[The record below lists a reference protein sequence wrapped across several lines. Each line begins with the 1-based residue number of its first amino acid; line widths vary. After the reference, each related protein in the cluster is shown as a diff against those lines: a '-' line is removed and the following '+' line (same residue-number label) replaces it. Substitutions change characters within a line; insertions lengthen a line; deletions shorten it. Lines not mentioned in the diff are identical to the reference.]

1 MCFYHGGRV
10 KTLPND
16 AVSQVICYA
25 VKHSQKLIFRLA
37 SAVFDKTC
45 TDVVVFHVFRTP
57 TMIHFVL
64 VLQQQPR
71 KSNR

>member
-1 MCFYHGGRV
+1 MCFYHADRV
-10 KTLPND
+10 KTMRND
-16 AVSQVICYA
+16 AVSQAICYA

-37 SAVFDKTC
+37 KAVFDKTC